1 MPFDALE
8 IAVQL
13 VDALREPLKRL
24 RTRDRRLAQQAT
36 DALNSIGLNLN
47 EGGGRGGRDRVQCW
61 HIADGSARELKAA
74 LRLAEA
80 WGHLDAASL
89 APARALLDRE
99 LAMCWR
105 LTRGPARR

>member
-1 MPFDALE
+1 MAFEALE
-8 IAVQL
+8 VAIQL
-13 VDALREPLKRL
+13 AHALRAPLARL

-36 DALNSIGLNLN
+36 DACNSIGLNLD
-47 EGGGRGGRDRVQCW
+47 EGRRRSGQDRLHLW
-61 HIADGSARELKAA
+61 RIACGSAGELHTA

-80 WGHLDAASL
+80 WGHLEPASL

-105 LTRGPARR
+105 LVHGR